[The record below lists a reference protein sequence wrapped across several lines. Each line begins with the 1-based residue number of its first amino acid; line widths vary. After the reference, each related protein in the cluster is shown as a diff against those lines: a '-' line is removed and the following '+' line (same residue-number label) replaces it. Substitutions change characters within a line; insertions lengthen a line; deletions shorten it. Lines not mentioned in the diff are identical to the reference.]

1 MTTSIIE
8 RRRIGFFD
16 SGMGGLTVLH
26 LAQQAYPEAEYIYYA
41 DVDNVP
47 YGKKSKK
54 TIKKLVFK
62 AVQFLVDQDIDI
74 LVVACNTAT
83 SVCIKK
89 LRQRYDLPIIG
100 MEPAVKPA
108 VQLLKRPQHRI
119 LVCATRLTLKEKK
132 LKDLITNLEASD
144 KTDLLSLQ
152 KLVAFAE
159 AQNFDSKKVSK
170 YLHKKFKDK
179 DLRGYTAVVLG
190 CTHFIYYRELI
201 KEILPKDIEI
211 IDGNAGTVARLL
223 FFLEQFPQ
231 ADDQSRPSKIKV
243 YFSGRKQKSKVLKP
257 FLKFLNQQER

>member
-1 MTTSIIE
+1 MK
-8 RRRIGFFD
+8 RKRIGFFD
-16 SGMGGLTVLH
+16 SGMGGLTVLQ
-26 LAQQAYPEAEYIYYA
+26 LAQQAYPNAEYIYYA

-54 TIKKLVFK
+54 KIKKLVFS
-62 AVQFLVDQDIDI
+62 AVKFLIDQNIDI
-74 LVVACNTAT
+74 LVIACNTAT

-152 KLVAFAE
+152 KLVDFAE
-159 AQNFDSKKVSK
+159 AQQFDGKNVTKYLSKKFQSMD
-170 YLHKKFKDK
+170 KK
-179 DLRGYTAVVLG
+179 GYTAVVLG
-190 CTHFIYYRELI
+190 CTHFIYYRALI
-201 KEILPKDIEI
+201 GKLLPSNVHL
-211 IDGNAGTVARLL
+211 IDGNQGTVARLL
-223 FFLEQFPQ
+223 FFLEQYPQ
-231 ADDQSRPSKIKV
+231 DADKSTPSKIEV
-243 YFSGRKQKSKVLKP
+243 YFSGRKQKSKAIKP
-257 FLKFLNQQER
+257 FLKFLNQQGS